1 MARRNANA
9 CQADRNPDGADLKR
23 IRPAQTAELRFR
35 IVTPFI
41 AQTFGDDLTVP
52 RSRIRLIASAR
63 RVLSTMTGAQATGPE
78 GSAAVIQEV
87 DRVLAGMGVAVDEF
101 KLRYMFLPGY
111 TP

>member
-1 MARRNANA
+1 
-9 CQADRNPDGADLKR
+9 
-23 IRPAQTAELRFR
+23 
-35 IVTPFI
+35 
-41 AQTFGDDLTVP
+41 
-52 RSRIRLIASAR
+52 
-63 RVLSTMTGAQATGPE
+63 MTGAQATGPE